1 MFCGCKTDERFKRD
15 PFHQLYSY
23 QLKSV
28 SPEGRIVSAVRL
40 YDFSASKMPF
50 SYFMRWLSDVTG
62 FGIVCASGIEN
73 KDFSAEIKQGSV
85 DDILDAVSRMLDL
98 NYVRMGNTYFIGKTR
113 KEDRGVYVKRVRYV
127 VINDLKNIISTM
139 LSDHGK
145 CSVSGDGVLVV
156 SDLQSI
162 LVRISDTVSRLEN
175 SAPGTWIIQFF
186 ILNQKREFNLNLGG
200 RVNTSGKIAYEL
212 TKGETGSG
220 FDFSD
225 ASNLAQNIDLVLQ
238 SKSEFVKVVSSPV
251 LLLRDGTSANWQDGL
266 TVPIPQKTVSD
277 SGTVTTNGYT
287 NIDTGL
293 NLTCSL
299 RESLKGAVLTVKYT
313 DSDIKGYNDYQPIIS
328 KSELNV
334 NADVESGRIYL
345 LGELF
350 RRNGNRALD
359 QLLDFSNTDN
369 YTRIQLWCRAYQIN
383 RCIEAGLYRGGEAL
397 KKTGRVILGQ
407 GVNSFFRN
415 AFRD

>member
-1 MFCGCKTDERFKRD
+1 MGLLFCGCSTDERFKRD
-15 PFHQLYSY
+15 PFH
-23 QLKSV
+23 
-28 SPEGRIVSAVRL
+28 RL
-40 YDFSASKMPF
+40 YTFDLKTATQNKKNSIPIRLYNFSASQMKF
-50 SYFMRWLSDVTG
+50 SYFMRWFSDKTG
-62 FGIVCASGIEN
+62 FGIVCASGIES
-73 KDFSAEIKQGSV
+73 KEFSAEIKQGSAEEIF
-85 DDILDAVSRMLDL
+85 DSVSRILDL
-98 NYVRMGNTYFIGKTR
+98 NYVQLGNTFFIGKTR
-113 KEDRGVYVKRVRYV
+113 KEDRGIYVKRVRYV
-127 VINDLKNIISTM
+127 VIKDLKEIVSTM
-139 LSDHGK
+139 LSEFGK
-145 CSVSGDGVLVV
+145 CSVSSDGILVV
-156 SDLQSI
+156 SDLQGV
-162 LVRISDTVSRLEN
+162 LMRVSDTVSHLEN
-175 SAPGTWIIQFF
+175 SAPGTWIVQFF

-212 TKGETGSG
+212 TKGESGSG

-238 SKSEFVKVVSSPV
+238 SKSEFVKVISSPV
-251 LLLRDGTSANWQDGL
+251 LLLRDGTTSNWMDGL

-313 DSDIKGYNDYQPIIS
+313 DSDIKGYNDYQPIIA

-359 QLLDFSNTDN
+359 QLLDFSNSDN
-369 YTRIQLWCRAYQIN
+369 YTRIQIWCRAYQIN
-383 RCIEAGLYRGGEAL
+383 KCVEAVYTGEG
-397 KKTGRVILGQ
+397 KKRK
-407 GVNSFFRN
+407 
-415 AFRD
+415 

>member
-1 MFCGCKTDERFKRD
+1 
-15 PFHQLYSY
+15 
-23 QLKSV
+23 
-28 SPEGRIVSAVRL
+28 
-40 YDFSASKMPF
+40 
-50 SYFMRWLSDVTG
+50 
-62 FGIVCASGIEN
+62 
-73 KDFSAEIKQGSV
+73 
-85 DDILDAVSRMLDL
+85 
-98 NYVRMGNTYFIGKTR
+98 
-113 KEDRGVYVKRVRYV
+113 
-127 VINDLKNIISTM
+127 M

-200 RVNTSGKIAYEL
+200 RVKTSGKIAYEL

-383 RCIEAGLYRGGEAL
+383 RCIEAVYTGEG
-397 KKTGRVILGQ
+397 KR
-407 GVNSFFRN
+407 
-415 AFRD
+415 